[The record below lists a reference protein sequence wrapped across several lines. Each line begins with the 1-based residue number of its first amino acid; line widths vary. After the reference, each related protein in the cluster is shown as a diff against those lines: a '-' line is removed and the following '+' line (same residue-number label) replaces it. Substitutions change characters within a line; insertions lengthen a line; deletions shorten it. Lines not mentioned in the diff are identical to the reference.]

1 MLCAAGSWIK
11 WKLGGSHIPTGA
23 ECVLSP
29 EGLLRAQEGLGDQ
42 CCGPQDHLASSDAC
56 ENPDQPLLL

>member
-1 MLCAAGSWIK
+1 MLSAAGNWIK
-11 WKLGGSHIPTGA
+11 WKPGDSHIPTGT

-42 CCGPQDHLASSDAC
+42 CWGPQDHLASSDAC
-56 ENPDQPLLL
+56 ENSEQPLLL